1 MTHNKVPAVQ
11 HLILALLISTF
22 GRNVE
27 LGTALF
33 HNKAGLI
40 PALLYLTFPSV
51 SITLFLSIESN
62 ALKRW
67 SVFPRSLRQLVTL
80 AFLLILLP
88 LLVLAWQAW
97 QSLNAL
103 SAQAA
108 LTNQT
113 TLIDARRSEAMTNA
127 ALEMERSYRQYCV
140 LDDPTLAK
148 VYQSQR
154 KRYSDMLDA
163 HAGVLPDTKL
173 YQALRQD
180 LNDLAQLQC
189 TNSGP
194 DSVASARLDAFA
206 SANTEMVQATRTVVF
221 SRGQQLQQEI
231 AERGQF
237 FGWQALVLFLV
248 SLAMVL
254 LFTRMII
261 GPVKGIEKM
270 IHRLGEGRSLGDSVL
285 FTGPRELRSVG
296 QRIVWLSERL
306 SWLESQ
312 RHQFLRH
319 LSHELKTPLASMR
332 EGTELLADQV
342 VGPLTP
348 EQKEVVGIL
357 DDSSRNLQK
366 LIEQLLDYNRKLADD
381 EVELERVEIAPLVE
395 SVVSAHSL
403 PARAKM
409 IHTDVALAVNAC
421 LAEPMLLMSVLDN
434 LYSNAVHY
442 GAESGNIWIRSSL
455 HGSMVYIDVINT
467 GTPIPEAEQTMIF
480 EPFFQGSHQRK
491 GAVKGSGLGLSI
503 ARDCI
508 RRMRGKL
515 YLVDEH
521 AQNVCFRIELPLSA
535 AKNH

>member
-1 MTHNKVPAVQ
+1 M
-11 HLILALLISTF
+11 
-22 GRNVE
+22 
-27 LGTALF
+27 
-33 HNKAGLI
+33 
-40 PALLYLTFPSV
+40 
-51 SITLFLSIESN
+51 
-62 ALKRW
+62 LKRW
-67 SVFPRSLRQLVTL
+67 PAFPRSLRQLVMM

-108 LTNQT
+108 LTNRT

-140 LDDPTLAK
+140 LDDRTLER
-148 VYQSQR
+148 VYQNQR
-154 KRYSDMLDA
+154 KRYSEMLDA
-163 HAGVLPDTKL
+163 HAGVLPDDKL

-189 TNSGP
+189 KNSGP
-194 DSVASARLDAFA
+194 DAAAAARLEAFA
-206 SANTEMVQATRTVVF
+206 NANTEMVQSTRTVIF

-248 SLAMVL
+248 SLGLVL

-261 GPVKGIEKM
+261 GPVKGIQRM
-270 IHRLGEGRSLGDSVL
+270 INRLGEGKSLGDTVV
-285 FTGPRELRSVG
+285 FKGPRELRSVG
-296 QRIVWLSERL
+296 QRIIWLSERL
-306 SWLESQ
+306 AWLESQ

-319 LSHELKTPLASMR
+319 ISHELKTPLASMR
-332 EGTELLADQV
+332 EGTELLADEV
-342 VGPLTP
+342 AGPLTP
-348 EQKEVVGIL
+348 EQKEI
-357 DDSSRNLQK
+357 
-366 LIEQLLDYNRKLADD
+366 
-381 EVELERVEIAPLVE
+381 
-395 SVVSAHSL
+395 SAHSL

-409 IHTDVALAVNAC
+409 MHTQVELNAPAC

-442 GAESGNIWIRSSL
+442 GTESGTIYIRSNNN
-455 HGSMVYIDVINT
+455 GSRVFIDVANT
-467 GTPIPEAEQTMIF
+467 GSPIPDDEKTMIF

-508 RRMRGKL
+508 RRMQGEL
-515 YLVDEH
+515 NIVSDER
-521 AQNVCFRIELPLSA
+521 ADVCFRIELPLEPEKSM
-535 AKNH
+535 K

>member
-1 MTHNKVPAVQ
+1 M
-11 HLILALLISTF
+11 
-22 GRNVE
+22 
-27 LGTALF
+27 
-33 HNKAGLI
+33 
-40 PALLYLTFPSV
+40 
-51 SITLFLSIESN
+51 
-62 ALKRW
+62 KRW
-67 SVFPRSLRQLVTL
+67 PVFPRSLRQLVMM
-80 AFLLILLP
+80 AFILILLP

-108 LTNQT
+108 LTNRT

-140 LDDPTLAK
+140 LDDRTLAR
-148 VYQSQR
+148 VYQNQR
-154 KRYSDMLDA
+154 KRYSEMLDA
-163 HAGVLPDTKL
+163 HAGVLPDDKL

-180 LNDLAQLQC
+180 LNALAQLQC
-189 TNSGP
+189 HNSGP
-194 DSVASARLDAFA
+194 DADAASRLEAFA
-206 SANTEMVQATRTVVF
+206 TANTEMVQATRSVIF

-248 SLAMVL
+248 SLILVL

-261 GPVKGIEKM
+261 GPVKGIERM
-270 IHRLGEGRSLGDSVL
+270 INRLGEGRSLGNTVV

-296 QRIVWLSERL
+296 QRIIWLSERL
-306 SWLESQ
+306 AWLESQ

-319 LSHELKTPLASMR
+319 ISHELKTPLASMR

-342 VGPLTP
+342 AGPLTP
-348 EQKEVVGIL
+348 EQKEIVDIL

-366 LIEQLLDYNRKLADD
+366 LIEQLLDYNRKLADGAP
-381 EVELERVEIAPLVE
+381 ELERVEIAPLVDM
-395 SVVSAHSL
+395 VLSAHSL

-409 IHTDVALAVNAC
+409 MHTETDLQASAC
-421 LAEPMLLMSVLDN
+421 VAEPMLLMSVLDN

-442 GAESGNIWIRSSL
+442 GTESGTIYIRSFTQ
-455 HGSMVYIDVINT
+455 GSRVCIDVANT
-467 GTPIPEAEQTMIF
+467 GSPIPDDEQEMIF
-480 EPFFQGSHQRK
+480 EPFYQGSHQRK

-508 RRMRGKL
+508 RRMHGELNLITDDRT
-515 YLVDEH
+515 D
-521 AQNVCFRIELPLSA
+521 VCFRIELPLKPEKSM
-535 AKNH
+535 K

>member
-1 MTHNKVPAVQ
+1 MM
-11 HLILALLISTF
+11 
-22 GRNVE
+22 
-27 LGTALF
+27 
-33 HNKAGLI
+33 
-40 PALLYLTFPSV
+40 
-51 SITLFLSIESN
+51 
-62 ALKRW
+62 
-67 SVFPRSLRQLVTL
+67 

-97 QSLNAL
+97 QSLNTL

-108 LTNQT
+108 QTNRT
-113 TLIDARRSEAMTNA
+113 TLIDARRSEAMTNV

-140 LDDPTLAK
+140 LDDPTLAR

-163 HAGVLPDTKL
+163 HAGVLPDDKL
-173 YQALRQD
+173 YLALRQD

-189 TNSGP
+189 HNSGP
-194 DSVASARLDAFA
+194 GEAASARLEAFA
-206 SANTEMVQATRTVVF
+206 SANTMMVQSTRAVVF

-248 SLAMVL
+248 SLGLVL

-261 GPVKGIEKM
+261 GPVKGIERM
-270 IHRLGEGRSLGDSVL
+270 INRLGEGRTLGQRVL
-285 FTGPRELRSVG
+285 FKGPRELRSVG
-296 QRIVWLSERL
+296 ERIIWLSERL
-306 SWLESQ
+306 AWLESQ

-332 EGTELLADQV
+332 EGTELLADEV
-342 VGPLTP
+342 VGSLTA
-348 EQKEVVGIL
+348 EQKEVVDIL

-366 LIEQLLDYNRKLADD
+366 LIEQLLDYNRKLADGA
-381 EVELERVEIAPLVE
+381 VELETVDLVPLVE
-395 SVVSAHSL
+395 GVIAAHSL

-409 IHTDVALAVNAC
+409 MHTEVTLPESHC

-442 GAESGNIWIRSSL
+442 GAESGNIYIRSYT
-455 HGSMVYIDVINT
+455 HGARLVIEVANT
-467 GTPIPEAEQTMIF
+467 GTPIPEAEQAMIF

-508 RRMRGKL
+508 HRMRGEL
-515 YLVDEH
+515 HLVADS
-521 AQNVCFRIELPLSA
+521 QSDVCFRIELPLSA
-535 AKNH
+535 PEKSLK

>member
-1 MTHNKVPAVQ
+1 M
-11 HLILALLISTF
+11 
-22 GRNVE
+22 
-27 LGTALF
+27 
-33 HNKAGLI
+33 
-40 PALLYLTFPSV
+40 
-51 SITLFLSIESN
+51 
-62 ALKRW
+62 
-67 SVFPRSLRQLVTL
+67 L

-103 SAQAA
+103 SDQAA
-108 LTNQT
+108 LVNRT

-154 KRYSDMLDA
+154 KRYSEMLDA
-163 HAGVLPDTKL
+163 HAGVLPDDKL
-173 YQALRQD
+173 YQALR
-180 LNDLAQLQC
+180 
-189 TNSGP
+189 
-194 DSVASARLDAFA
+194 
-206 SANTEMVQATRTVVF
+206 
-221 SRGQQLQQEI
+221 
-231 AERGQF
+231 
-237 FGWQALVLFLV
+237 LV
-248 SLAMVL
+248 MVL

-261 GPVKGIEKM
+261 GPVKNIERM
-270 IHRLGEGRSLGDSVL
+270 INRLGEGRSLGNSVS
-285 FTGPRELRSVG
+285 FSGPSELRSVG
-296 QRIVWLSERL
+296 QRILWLSERL

-348 EQKEVVGIL
+348 EQKEVVSIL
-357 DDSSRNLQK
+357 DSSSRNLQK
-366 LIEQLLDYNRKLADD
+366 LIEQLLDYNRKQADSA
-381 EVELERVEIAPLVE
+381 VELENVELAPLVE
-395 SVVSAHSL
+395 TVVSAHSL

-409 IHTDVALAVNAC
+409 MHTDVDLKATAC

-442 GAESGNIWIRSSL
+442 GAESGNICLRSSL
-455 HGSMVYIDVINT
+455 HGARVYIDVINT
-467 GTPIPEAEQTMIF
+467 GTPIPQEERAMIF

-508 RRMRGKL
+508 RRMQGEL
-515 YLVDEH
+515 YLVDESG
-521 AQNVCFRIELPLSA
+521 QDVCFRIELPSS
-535 AKNH
+535 KNTK

>member
-1 MTHNKVPAVQ
+1 MM
-11 HLILALLISTF
+11 
-22 GRNVE
+22 
-27 LGTALF
+27 
-33 HNKAGLI
+33 
-40 PALLYLTFPSV
+40 
-51 SITLFLSIESN
+51 
-62 ALKRW
+62 
-67 SVFPRSLRQLVTL
+67 

-108 LTNQT
+108 QTNRT

-140 LDDPTLAK
+140 LDDATLSK

-154 KRYSDMLDA
+154 KRYSEMLDA
-163 HAGVLPDTKL
+163 HAGVLPDEKL

-189 TNSGP
+189 KSSGP
-194 DSVASARLDAFA
+194 TAEASARLEAFA
-206 SANTEMVQATRTVVF
+206 AANTEMVQSTRQVVF

-261 GPVKGIEKM
+261 GPVKGIERM
-270 IHRLGEGRSLGDSVL
+270 INRLGEGRSLGHTVV
-285 FTGPRELRSVG
+285 FKGPRELRYVG
-296 QRIVWLSERL
+296 ERIIWLSERL

-319 LSHELKTPLASMR
+319 ISHELKTPLASMR

-342 VGPLTP
+342 VGPLTV
-348 EQKEVVGIL
+348 EQEEVVAIL

-366 LIEQLLDYNRKLADD
+366 LIEQLLDYNRKLADGA
-381 EVELERVEIAPLVE
+381 VELEDVEIEPLVDM
-395 SVVSAHSL
+395 VLTAHSL

-409 IHTDVALAVNAC
+409 MHTEVVLDADSC
-421 LAEPMLLMSVLDN
+421 WSEPMLLMSVLDN

-442 GAESGNIWIRSSL
+442 GAESGNIYIHSYL
-455 HGSMVYIDVINT
+455 AGSRLRIEISNT
-467 GTPIPEAEQTMIF
+467 GMPIPEAERSMIF

-503 ARDCI
+503 ARDCV
-508 RRMRGKL
+508 RRMHGEL
-515 YLVDEH
+515 HLVDVDH
-521 AQNVCFRIELPLSA
+521 ADVCFRIELPLNASE
-535 AKNH
+535 KSNK